1 MKIFKKIGAWL
12 SKNDT
17 NLAEHY
23 KQQYDDMKFNYERA
37 CSQNDALRYS
47 LSEALKTNSEL
58 QDEINIQ
65 KAKAAKYL
73 SYYLQEMEKHA
84 PND

>member
-1 MKIFKKIGAWL
+1 MRIIKKIRDWL

-17 NLAEHY
+17 NLTEHY

-37 CSQNDALRYS
+37 CSQNDALRHA
-47 LSEALKTNSEL
+47 LNEALKTNSEL
-58 QDEINIQ
+58 KDEIDIQ
-65 KAKAAKYL
+65 KCKAAKYL
-73 SYYLQEMEKHA
+73 SYYLEEMEKHA